1 VAVAVWFF
9 TQLVAILILSIVL
22 SIADETHTP
31 VALRPP
37 WVTAVSVTAL
47 WIPALLALRWV
58 SDHDGTGHFRDDYG
72 LHFRLIDVIGIPIGI
87 LSQLV
92 LLPLLYWPLSL
103 LFHDT
108 FNKDQVEKP
117 ARDLVERL
125 EGGWLILIVFIVVVG
140 APLVEELLYRGL
152 IFRSLE
158 ARFAA
163 PLAIF
168 LSAAWFGI
176 AHFEWIQ
183 LPGLFAFG
191 IVLAICAYLTRR
203 LGMGVLAHAGFNAT
217 SVVMML
223 SKR

>member
-1 VAVAVWFF
+1 MAFAVWFF

-22 SIADETHTP
+22 SVADETNTP
-31 VALRPP
+31 VALRPA

-58 SDHDGTGHFRDDYG
+58 SDHDGTRHFRDDYG

-87 LSQLV
+87 LCQLV
-92 LLPLLYWPLSL
+92 LLPLLYWPLSA
-103 LFHDT
+103 LFDDT
-108 FNKDQVEKP
+108 FGKDQVEKP
-117 ARDLVERL
+117 ARDLVDRL
-125 EGGWLILIVFIVVVG
+125 QGGWLVLIVLIVVVG

-158 ARFAA
+158 ARLAA
-163 PLAIF
+163 PLAIV

-176 AHFEWIQ
+176 AHFEWVQ

-191 IVLAICAYLTRR
+191 IVLAICAHVTRR

-217 SVVMML
+217 TVVMML
-223 SKR
+223 SRR